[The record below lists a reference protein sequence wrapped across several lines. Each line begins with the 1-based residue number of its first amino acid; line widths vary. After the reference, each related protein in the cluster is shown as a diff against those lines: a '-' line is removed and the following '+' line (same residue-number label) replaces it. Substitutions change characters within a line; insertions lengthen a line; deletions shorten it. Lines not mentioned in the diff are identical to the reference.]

1 MHVCRARRRRLS
13 DEGSDFTL
21 QVQALEARM
30 ICHVGGRVL
39 SKIRSSQLSASQ
51 KRRLGCLS
59 RFWHW
64 LMCCCCCSVAQ
75 SCPALFDRPQGLQH
89 SRLPCPSLSPRVCSN
104 SCPLSQW
111 CHPTI
116 SSSVAPFSS
125 CPQCFPASGSF
136 PVSQLFVS
144 SGQSIEVSVSA
155 SVLPMK
161 IQDWF
166 PLGWTGLLS
175 LQFKGLSRVFSST
188 TVQKHEFFDIQPS
201 LWSNS

>member
-1 MHVCRARRRRLS
+1 MRVCRARKRRLS

-21 QVQALEARM
+21 QVQPLEARL

-59 RFWHW
+59 RIWHW
-64 LMCCCCCSVAQ
+64 LMCCCCCSVAH
-75 SCPALFDRPQGLQH
+75 SCPALCDQPQGLQH

-116 SSSVAPFSS
+116 SSSVAPFS
-125 CPQCFPASGSF
+125 CPQSFPASGSF
-136 PVSQLFVS
+136 PMSQLFA
-144 SGQSIEVSVSA
+144 SGGDWNFSFSISPSNEY
-155 SVLPMK
+155 
-161 IQDWF
+161 
-166 PLGWTGLLS
+166 S
-175 LQFKGLSRVFSST
+175 LIIK
-188 TVQKHEFFDIQPS
+188 E
-201 LWSNS
+201 